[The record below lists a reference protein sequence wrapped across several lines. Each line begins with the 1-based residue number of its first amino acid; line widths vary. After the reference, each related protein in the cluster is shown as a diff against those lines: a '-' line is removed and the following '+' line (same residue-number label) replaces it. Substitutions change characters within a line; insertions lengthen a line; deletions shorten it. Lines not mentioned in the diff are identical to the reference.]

1 MTNSKR
7 FFSEGVVSWFK
18 LKEHE
23 FLHFVARLVYWIFN
37 TSHDLNNQILIS
49 WKNRF

>member
-23 FLHFVARLVYWIFN
+23 FLRFVPRIGY
-37 TSHDLNNQILIS
+37 LIY
-49 WKNRF
+49 RMI